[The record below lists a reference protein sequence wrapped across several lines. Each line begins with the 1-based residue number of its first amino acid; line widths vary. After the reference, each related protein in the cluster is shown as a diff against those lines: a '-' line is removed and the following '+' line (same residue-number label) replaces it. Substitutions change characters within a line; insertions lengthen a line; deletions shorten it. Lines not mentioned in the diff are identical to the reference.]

1 MLFQAFRYPSGLLF
15 LSAEAFPDIPEKF
28 QVQEQVEDEQGGE
41 QQARVIVH
49 GYPLVAGDT

>member
-1 MLFQAFRYPSGLLF
+1 MLFLAFRYPSGLLF